1 MPSQRVGDLSR
12 QKVCLQKAD
21 WKSRY
26 DPIIEMTSL
35 RKMNQARLFIPALL
49 LTVFLL
55 TGPVKTELGGIQAGI
70 SSSTAPPG
78 GSANLQRF
86 SRSHFSF
93 SLDLYS
99 ALAGQDP
106 AKNQD
111 GIENE
116 MLSNNLLFSPY
127 CVSVALAIMFLG
139 AGAGSST
146 ALELR
151 SALHL
156 NNFSFSD
163 VHDSYQTV
171 LNQLTDPYYSEIL
184 TTANGIFQQEG
195 LSISNKYKRALG
207 EFYAGAAL
215 QPVDFARNPQS
226 AMDRINLWA
235 RNLTDGKIN
244 NLLPRSTD
252 IVSTTRLVLASALA
266 FRSKWLFR
274 FDPAMTFDKGLF
286 YATSK
291 KRYCNLH
298 YLVK

>member
-1 MPSQRVGDLSR
+1 MPSQRVDDLSR
-12 QKVCLQKAD
+12 HKVSLQKAD

-26 DPIIEMTSL
+26 DPIIEITSL
-35 RKMNQARLFIPALL
+35 RKMSQAKLLILALL
-49 LTVFLL
+49 LTVVLL
-55 TGPVKTELGGIQAGI
+55 IGPVESELGGIPAGT
-70 SSSTAPPG
+70 STAPPG

-99 ALAGQDP
+99 ALARQDP

-116 MLSNNLLFSPY
+116 TVSNNLLFSPY

-171 LNQLTDPYYSEIL
+171 LNQLNDTYYSEIF

-215 QPVDFARNPQS
+215 QPVDFTRNPQS

-252 IVSTTRLVLASALA
+252 IASTTRLVLASALS
-266 FRSKWLFR
+266 FRSNWLFR
-274 FDPAMTFDKGLF
+274 FDPTMTFDKGLF
-286 YATSK
+286 YVTSE
-291 KRYCNLH
+291 KRYRLH
-298 YLVK
+298 